1 MSSNHPPMPVSR
13 AAGTIAQALSI
24 YFNQVVYDLKR
35 RGEDVITLSLGE
47 AFFDIPLFDFR
58 KLDASKG
65 YHYSDSQGIPELR
78 RKIADYYARYY
89 GADVDADDEIIITAG
104 SKVAIFMAMQAI
116 LDPGDE
122 VLIHEPAWLS
132 YQEQARLV
140 GAVPR
145 FIPYDADIA
154 DFGRY
159 ITPRT
164 RLLIINNPNN
174 PAGRLYTWDE
184 LKAIYG
190 TCRPRAVHLMVDE
203 AYSDFVIDEKF
214 HSAAMLAEGNDGV
227 IVVNSLSKNMG
238 ISGWRIGYVISSKDF
253 VQTLLKINQH
263 IITCAPS
270 ILLYYVNKYFDDIIA
285 VTLPQVR
292 QVVEK
297 RQRVAEM
304 IGSLG
309 LSCLDGST
317 TFYFFISIGN
327 FPGSS
332 QDFALHLLLEEGISV
347 VPGSAYGKSTERFI
361 RLSIGTESDERI
373 YHALQVVRDLTQ
385 VNTFDPGPL
394 LSRLEGLGFQPF
406 QAVLHEEC

>member
-1 MSSNHPPMPVSR
+1 MPSTPPPMPVSR
-13 AAGTIAQALSI
+13 AASAIAQALSI
-24 YFNQVVYDLKR
+24 YFNQIVYDLKR
-35 RGEDVITLSLGE
+35 RGEDIITLSLGE

-78 RKIADYYARYY
+78 RKIAEYYGRYY
-89 GADVDADDEIIITAG
+89 GASVDADDEILITAG
-104 SKVAIFMAMQAI
+104 SKVAIFMSMQAI

-140 GAVPR
+140 GAQPR
-145 FIPYDADIA
+145 FIPFDADIA
-154 DFGRY
+154 DFGAY
-159 ITPRT
+159 VTPRT
-164 RLLIINNPNN
+164 RMLIINNPNN
-174 PAGRLYTWDE
+174 PAGRLYTKAE
-184 LKAIYG
+184 LTAIYAL
-190 TCRPRAVHLMVDE
+190 CRPRSIYLMVDE
-203 AYSDFVIDEKF
+203 AYSDFVIDEPF
-214 HSAAMLAEGNDGV
+214 HSAAQLSDGNDGI

-238 ISGWRIGYVISSKDF
+238 ISGWRIGYVISSRDF
-253 VQTLLKINQH
+253 IETLLKINQH

-270 ILLYYVNKYFDDIIA
+270 ILLYYINKYFDDIIA
-285 VTLPQVR
+285 ITLPQVR

-304 IGSLG
+304 IKSLG
-309 LSCLDGST
+309 LSCLDGTT

-327 FPGSS
+327 FPSSS

-373 YHALQVVRDLTQ
+373 YHALQIIRDLIQ
-385 VNTFDPGPL
+385 VNSFDPAPVEA
-394 LSRLEGLGFQPF
+394 RLTELGFLPF
-406 QAVLHEEC
+406 QAPPAETA